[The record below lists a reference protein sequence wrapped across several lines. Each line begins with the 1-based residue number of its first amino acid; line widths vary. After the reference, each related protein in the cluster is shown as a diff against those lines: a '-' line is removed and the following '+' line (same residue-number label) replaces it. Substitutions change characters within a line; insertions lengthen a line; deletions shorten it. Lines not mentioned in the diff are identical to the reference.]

1 MPNLICDTCGG
12 QIDKKHEGIVTFMRR
27 YKGKTA
33 IKDFKLVH
41 KGSCDNRADTEV
53 WASCWVAENVLDP
66 KHIIN
71 NLNDYVGPETQIG
84 GRSLV
89 RVLAQFYQ

>member
-12 QIDKKHEGIVTFMRR
+12 QIDKKHEGIVTFMSH
-27 YKGKTA
+27 YNGKLA

-41 KGSCDNRADTEV
+41 KGSCDKQVDTKV
-53 WASCWVAENVLDP
+53 WGSCWVAENVLDLR
-66 KHIIN
+66 HIIN
-71 NLNDYVGPETQIG
+71 NLNDYGPETQIE